1 MGGED
6 SDHSKPVK
14 SSITDLKI
22 QNIAYGLF
30 RAVDGPV
37 TYFRGIKSRIL
48 TQNLNVCLKD
58 YLCLTS

>member
-6 SDHSKPVK
+6 SDKPVK

-22 QNIAYGLF
+22 QNIAFGLF

-37 TYFRGIKSRIL
+37 TYFRGDFIFK
-48 TQNLNVCLKD
+48 
-58 YLCLTS
+58 